1 MNKKGLGKGLRAL
14 ITTYSTEDGD
24 RHMEGAVPTD
34 SIVSNRN
41 QPRQHFNQ
49 EGMHDLIESI
59 RENGI
64 LQPLT
69 VHDVGDGQYEL
80 IAGERRL
87 RAALELGL
95 PTVPVYVISVETDVE
110 MLELALVENIQ
121 RENLDPIEEA
131 EGYAILAGKH
141 NLTQENIAKRV
152 SKSRAAIANSLRL
165 LKLPTKVKDSL
176 RAGKISSGHAKA
188 LLGLANG
195 SAIENLY
202 ERIVRDRLSVRQ
214 TEELV
219 RNLTGNRPSKAGASR
234 KPAVKPQIIIDVEN
248 RIRSVLGTKVLIN
261 RKRTGKGKIVL
272 EFYSDEDLNRLLEL
286 ITRIEN

>member
-1 MNKKGLGKGLRAL
+1 MTKKGLGKGLRAL
-14 ITTYSTEDGD
+14 ITTYSTEDRD

-34 SIVSNRN
+34 SIVTNRN
-41 QPRQHFNQ
+41 QPRQNFQ
-49 EGMHDLIESI
+49 EAGMHDLVESI

-69 VHDVGDGQYEL
+69 VHDVGNGQYEL

-131 EGYAILAGKH
+131 EGFALLAGKH
-141 NLTQENIAKRV
+141 GMTQEEISKKV
-152 SKSRAAIANSLRL
+152 SKSRVAVTNSLRL
-165 LKLPTKVKDSL
+165 LKLPPKVKDSL
-176 RAGKISSGHAKA
+176 RAGKITAGHAKA
-188 LLGLANG
+188 MLGLET
-195 SAIENLY
+195 STAIENLY
-202 ERIVRDRLSVRQ
+202 ERILRDHLSVRQ

-219 RNLTGNRPSKAGASR
+219 RKLAENRTGNVNR
-234 KPAVKPQIIIDVEN
+234 KRQSAVKPQIIIDVEN
-248 RIRSVLGTKVLIN
+248 RIRSVLGTKVMID

-286 ITRIEN
+286 ITQLEN